1 MSAQS
6 TLVSVS
12 RCVLVCNMLFL
23 GLRLVRFLCP
33 LQAAMLRA
41 TNNGKAVFKLFTA
54 SSTIRP
60 SLLPR
65 LTSTLILLEQ
75 NVGQQVAEKI

>member
-1 MSAQS
+1 
-6 TLVSVS
+6 
-12 RCVLVCNMLFL
+12 
-23 GLRLVRFLCP
+23 
-33 LQAAMLRA
+33 MLRA